1 MVGVVTALGLSL
13 ALTLTMVWIGP
24 RIGFVDV
31 PDDPELK
38 AHDLPAVP
46 LGGVAIFTAVHAGL
60 AVAELFDV
68 RLFVASGLLFVLGL
82 ADDRLGL
89 SPILRLA
96 VTAVAGV
103 VLALGYEGAL
113 SRVLLVVF
121 VIVAVNAVNLYD
133 GLDGLAGSAAAIA
146 ALAVAGVAQLRG
158 LTGWGGVILAAALI
172 GFLVLNWHPAK
183 AFLGDNGAYS
193 VAIFL
198 VWAVAEAGAEPV
210 QISAGF
216 GLLGVFLVDLLVTVL
231 RRQRAKKPLFRGDR
245 SHLYDRVHQT
255 GRSVPEVAVISSA
268 GQVGLC
274 GVVVLFLYLASPD
287 LAAVLTVAFGLSV
300 VAFLTV
306 TKLGPFADPSDS

>member
-96 VTAVAGV
+96 VTAVAGI
-103 VLALGYEGAL
+103 VLAVGYEGAL

-121 VIVAVNAVNLYD
+121 VVVAVNAVNLYD

-183 AFLGDNGAYS
+183 AFLGDNGAYLIDI
-193 VAIFL
+193 VRHNA
-198 VWAVAEAGAEPV
+198 
-210 QISAGF
+210 
-216 GLLGVFLVDLLVTVL
+216 
-231 RRQRAKKPLFRGDR
+231 LFRQYMPG
-245 SHLYDRVHQT
+245 LGQQLHQRIT
-255 GRSVPEVAVISSA
+255 GLVVRIGARIGYRQDGNVQRLEFAC
-268 GQVGLC
+268 VGI
-274 GVVVLFLYLASPD
+274 V
-287 LAAVLTVAFGLSV
+287 
-300 VAFLTV
+300 
-306 TKLGPFADPSDS
+306 